1 MENWGTP
8 LRELTIRGVFVLLLF
23 GLSIRSGA
31 SASAN
36 DIAAGNTDVPE
47 VAAILLLGMALL
59 GAANLLRRYSEMRK
73 RAVDSSLQPVSALTS
88 KAH

>member
-1 MENWGTP
+1 M
-8 LRELTIRGVFVLLLF
+8 
-23 GLSIRSGA
+23 
-31 SASAN
+31 
-36 DIAAGNTDVPE
+36 
-47 VAAILLLGMALL
+47 AAILLLGMALL